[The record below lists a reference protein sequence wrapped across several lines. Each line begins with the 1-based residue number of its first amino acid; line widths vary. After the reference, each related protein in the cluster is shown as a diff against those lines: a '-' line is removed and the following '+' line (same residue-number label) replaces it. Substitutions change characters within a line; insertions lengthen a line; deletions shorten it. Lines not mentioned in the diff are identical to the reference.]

1 MSTTPIPIIDL
12 FAGPGGLGE
21 GFSSLNAGPARDP
34 AFKIALS
41 VEKDPEASRTLRWR
55 AFTRA
60 LYRAGVSANTIV
72 ETLAALDE
80 PASPEPA
87 AVAAVGDQTWKE
99 AAKVALDEAKC
110 IELAERTRKEVSAL
124 IEKRTR
130 TDEPWVLIGGPPCQA
145 YSLVGR
151 ARNRGILDYSAKKD
165 HRHFLYREY
174 LNVIGKHA
182 PAVFVMENVKGIL
195 SAKVDSHAIFESILD
210 DLRAPARAVGLEA
223 TGATYTIH
231 VLDGGGKLRRAADSV
246 VKMEDFGIPQR
257 RHRVILVGVRDDLLL
272 RPGTLIRGDVAVTAG
287 SVLNDLP
294 RLRSGVSRGADSA
307 DAWLKHA
314 LAIVAEPWVKAMK
327 EPEKSAWLRELGQQ
341 LVRMQED
348 HGLGRGIDI
357 AHGATIPD
365 WGSGWYRAHPH
376 DYVLNHSTRAH
387 MASDLH
393 RYLFAAVFARVADR
407 SPSLHD
413 FPAAL
418 LPAHENLHDRE
429 GMIFPDRFKVQV
441 SNAPSSTVTSHI
453 AKDGHYFIHPDP
465 SQCRSLTVR
474 EAARLQTFPDDY
486 YFCGGRTSQY
496 TQVGN
501 AVPPLLARQVAI
513 VVHDAL
519 MGIERAHDPLARFRV
534 SSTGRPTDAGPPTF
548 AST

>member
-210 DLRAPARAVGLEA
+210 DL
-223 TGATYTIH
+223 
-231 VLDGGGKLRRAADSV
+231 
-246 VKMEDFGIPQR
+246 
-257 RHRVILVGVRDDLLL
+257 
-272 RPGTLIRGDVAVTAG
+272 
-287 SVLNDLP
+287 
-294 RLRSGVSRGADSA
+294 
-307 DAWLKHA
+307 
-314 LAIVAEPWVKAMK
+314 
-327 EPEKSAWLRELGQQ
+327 
-341 LVRMQED
+341 
-348 HGLGRGIDI
+348 
-357 AHGATIPD
+357 
-365 WGSGWYRAHPH
+365 
-376 DYVLNHSTRAH
+376 
-387 MASDLH
+387 
-393 RYLFAAVFARVADR
+393 
-407 SPSLHD
+407 
-413 FPAAL
+413 
-418 LPAHENLHDRE
+418 
-429 GMIFPDRFKVQV
+429 
-441 SNAPSSTVTSHI
+441 
-453 AKDGHYFIHPDP
+453 
-465 SQCRSLTVR
+465 
-474 EAARLQTFPDDY
+474 
-486 YFCGGRTSQY
+486 
-496 TQVGN
+496 
-501 AVPPLLARQVAI
+501 
-513 VVHDAL
+513 
-519 MGIERAHDPLARFRV
+519 
-534 SSTGRPTDAGPPTF
+534 
-548 AST
+548 